1 MHDQNRCRWE
11 VKDTS
16 ASDWRTL
23 PGEFTA
29 EEIGAMRA
37 KGDFWVA
44 VTLREEDPEPDA
56 SN

>member
-1 MHDQNRCRWE
+1 MHDQTGCRRE
-11 VKDTS
+11 VKDTPHPMGV
-16 ASDWRTL
+16 RC

-37 KGDFWVA
+37 KADFWVA